1 MKNKMHFGWYGHPV
15 SNISFKGKS
24 YFITTFYMYI
34 IIFMPTNQNSL
45 DIYKDV
51 LTVKDP
57 KKVLHSVYLRMEDD
71 SQIFFNISELE
82 MRCKDYVMYTNL
94 EKLDKNF

>member
-1 MKNKMHFGWYGHPV
+1 
-15 SNISFKGKS
+15 
-24 YFITTFYMYI
+24 MYI
-34 IIFMPTNQNSL
+34 IIFMPTNQSSL

-82 MRCKDYVMYTNL
+82 MRCKDYVMYTSL
-94 EKLDKNF
+94 EKLDKNFQVEFSGHLH

>member
-1 MKNKMHFGWYGHPV
+1 MAKYL
-15 SNISFKGKS
+15 SFPS
-24 YFITTFYMYI
+24 L
-34 IIFMPTNQNSL
+34 IFTPTNQSSL

-82 MRCKDYVMYTNL
+82 MRCKDYVMYTLYTNL